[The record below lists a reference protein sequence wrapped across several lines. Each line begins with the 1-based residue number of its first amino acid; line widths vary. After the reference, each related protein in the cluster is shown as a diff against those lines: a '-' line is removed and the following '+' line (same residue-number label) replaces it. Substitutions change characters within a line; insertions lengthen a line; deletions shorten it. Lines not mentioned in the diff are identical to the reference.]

1 MPSPLVKRHSSA
13 VQSGMSAL
21 RRVTQAFALLAWL
34 FTVGYAFGPTFGL
47 AEEVSEDLVLVTIHA
62 RQFDPPVIILHTRHK
77 THLVLRNEDAELHA
91 FVPHELFVGVSL
103 NVGGNGAPEFDETG
117 FKKVIIPSGG
127 RADIRFVPER
137 TGEYQFVCDMP
148 GHEMR
153 GTIRVE

>member
-1 MPSPLVKRHSSA
+1 
-13 VQSGMSAL
+13 MSRL
-21 RRVTQAFALLAWL
+21 PRFTHAFALLAWL
-34 FTVGYAFGPTFGL
+34 FPVGYTAVQPTLGL
-47 AEEVSEDLVLVTIHA
+47 AEEISEDLVLVTMHA
-62 RQFDPPVIILHTRHK
+62 RQFDPPVITLHTGRK

-103 NVGGNGAPEFDETG
+103 NVGGNGAPEFGESG

-127 RADIRFVPER
+127 RADIRFVPEHA
-137 TGEYQFVCDMP
+137 GEYQFVCDMP

>member
-1 MPSPLVKRHSSA
+1 MTVLRRFTHAFVLPVWFLAVGYTA
-13 VQSGMSAL
+13 VQSP
-21 RRVTQAFALLAWL
+21 V
-34 FTVGYAFGPTFGL
+34 GL
-47 AEEVSEDLVLVTIHA
+47 AEEVSEELVLVTMHA
-62 RQFDPPVIILHTRHK
+62 RQFDPPVIIFHAGRK

-91 FVPHELFVGVSL
+91 FVPHEVFAGVSL
-103 NVGGNGAPEFDETG
+103 NVGGNGAPEFDDRG

-137 TGEYQFVCDMP
+137 AGEYKFVCDMP